1 MNKTTLV
8 LLTTVAALLATGCK
22 TKGYD
27 LPPGGTSVTD
37 PSGALQITATRV
49 KATKK
54 GFTVLFDLE
63 NLSDAGL
70 LIPLGEIEGAWGD
83 EQAAVTIDKRHLAA
97 RAPIV
102 GVHLAGSIDGGL
114 FEGTYWVTGS
124 PGQSG
129 TGDAVYLK
137 PKSRLQAFEIYCAVP
152 VQAGREILVRWPSV
166 LAGDAQGQAS
176 GPVATNVT
184 WSMAPTIES

>member
-1 MNKTTLV
+1 MNKTIL
-8 LLTTVAALLATGCK
+8 LLTTVAALLVTGCK

-27 LPPGGTSVTD
+27 LPTGGTSVTD
-37 PSGALQITATRV
+37 SSGALQITATRV

-54 GFTVLFDLE
+54 GFTVTFDLE

-70 LIPLGEIEGAWGD
+70 LVPLSEIEGAWGA
-83 EQAAVTIDKRHLAA
+83 EQAAVTIDKRRLAL
-97 RAPIV
+97 RAPIT
-102 GVHLAGSIDGGL
+102 GVRLAGSINGGL
-114 FEGTYWVTGS
+114 FDGTYWVTGS

-137 PKSRLQAFEIYCAVP
+137 PKSRLQEFEVYCAVP
-152 VQAGREILVRWPSV
+152 VQAGREILVRWRSV

-176 GPVATNVT
+176 GTVATNVT
-184 WSMAPTIES
+184 WSMSPTVES